1 MGCLFGLSG
10 LRVGAVR
17 GILGIGLYR
26 GERWKTPASEPTA
39 SPLLLAFFRPDVG
52 KAREEDSIKAE

>member
-1 MGCLFGLSG
+1 M
-10 LRVGAVR
+10 R